1 MNAAPSRRAFQTI
14 EALRAVGAF
23 LVVMRHVPY
32 FFGPV
37 QVPESFLAVDLFY
50 LVSGFVV
57 AHAYGQRLA
66 AGSGVW
72 PFMKTRIIRL
82 WPLYI
87 IGVVIGVI
95 AASYEALTNPGGFW
109 NWGKIGEGF
118 AVGLFMIPIF
128 PGLSANGSTL
138 DGPTWT
144 LLPEL
149 IANLVYALLI
159 RVMNLWLLGAI
170 ILVGGA
176 GVVAA
181 ELTYG
186 TLDVGYS
193 PTDQWTALA
202 RVGFSFFAGVLVYRL
217 FGDRMKPS
225 AWMAWVCIAILTFLL
240 AYRPAEGVR
249 AAYEIGVVLV
259 AFPALLVVAGH
270 FEPGPRVGRVFSFL
284 GLMSYGVYILHQ
296 PLGNLS
302 RDILQRFIHIPRDW
316 SAIGFG
322 VVFLGVVLWLAWWL
336 DGHYDAPVRR
346 KLRVWF
352 MGERPKPASA
362 A

>member
-82 WPLYI
+82 WPLYF

-95 AASYEALTNPGGFW
+95 AASYEAYTNPHGFW
-109 NWGKIGEGF
+109 TWPMIGEGF

-128 PGLSANGSTL
+128 PGLLANGSML

-149 IANLVYALLI
+149 IANLLYALLV
-159 RVMNLWLLGAI
+159 RRLKLWLLILI
-170 ILVGGA
+170 ILIGAA

-181 ELTYG
+181 ELKYD
-186 TLDVGYS
+186 TLDVGYGR
-193 PTDQWTALA
+193 TDQWTALA
-202 RVGFSFFAGVLVYRL
+202 RVTFSFFAGVLVYRL
-217 FGDRMKPS
+217 FGDHMKLS
-225 AWMAWVCIAILTFLL
+225 AWMAWVCVAVLTVLL
-240 AYRPAEGVR
+240 AYTPDDSIRW
-249 AAYEIGVVLV
+249 AYEIGVVLV
-259 AFPALLVVAGH
+259 AFPALLVVAVH

-316 SAIGFG
+316 SALGFG
-322 VVFLGVVLWLAWWL
+322 VVFLGAVLWLAWWL

-346 KLRVWF
+346 RLRAWF
-352 MGERPKPASA
+352 MGEQRKPTKA
-362 A
+362 

>member
-14 EALRAVGAF
+14 EALRGVGAF

-66 AGSGVW
+66 AGGFVW
-72 PFMKTRIIRL
+72 TFMKTRIIRL
-82 WPLYI
+82 YPLYF
-87 IGVVIGVI
+87 IGVVLGVI
-95 AASYEALTNPGGFW
+95 AASYSAYMDPKGFW

-118 AVGLFMIPIF
+118 AAGLFLIPIF

-144 LLPEL
+144 LVPEL
-149 IANLVYALLI
+149 IANLAYALLI
-159 RVMNLWLLGAI
+159 RFLKLWLLAAI
-170 ILVGGA
+170 IVIGGV

-202 RVGFSFFAGVLVYRL
+202 RVTFSFFAGVLVYRL
-217 FGDRMKPS
+217 VGERMKPS
-225 AWMAWVCIAILTFLL
+225 AWMAWVCVAVLAFLL
-240 AYRPAEGVR
+240 AWSPSDDIRP
-249 AAYEIGVVLV
+249 AYEIGAVLV
-259 AFPALLVVAGH
+259 AFPALLVVASRY
-270 FEPGPRVGRVFSFL
+270 EPGPRVGRVFSFV
-284 GLMSYGVYILHQ
+284 GLMSYGVYVLHQ

-302 RDILQRFIHIPRDW
+302 RDLLKCFMHIPRDW
-316 SAIGFG
+316 SALGLG
-322 VVFLGVVLWLAWWL
+322 VVFLAAVLTLAWQL
-336 DGHYDAPVRR
+336 DVRYDAPMRR
-346 KLRVWF
+346 KLRARF
-352 MGERPKPASA
+352 MGERPKSASA
-362 A
+362 